1 MRSPGSQGCHDDRVP
16 ASFAPELCGYRGGD
30 GNPNTSDNND
40 DQSIRLGRA
49 LFAEL
54 GVPDGSAGPREP
66 GSLLETKVAG
76 DLGRL
81 RPDLLVSN
89 SGGAPSF
96 EQYEHLAVFKTF
108 KQAMTKSP
116 ADATSIVEALQ
127 ALPPSRERA
136 TALRRVRSLVGRL
149 DKQRDAVSAVLR
161 DSPEESLLKID
172 LTVARPKA
180 TTGNPRL
187 EVALSAKWSLRT
199 DRAQDCVAQGAKLVA
214 QRRGRMPH
222 FAVITM
228 EPRPAMLRILADGS
242 GAVDCVYH
250 LDLAA
255 LERAIRAEA
264 GRAKGQKWSPLE
276 TFERLLG
283 QRRLRD
289 YDELLDEVG
298 RV

>member
-1 MRSPGSQGCHDDRVP
+1 MRSTRCRDCHDDRVP
-16 ASFAPELCGYRGGD
+16 ASFTADLCGYRGD
-30 GNPNTSDNND
+30 TENPNTSDNND
-40 DQSIRLGRA
+40 GQSIRLGRA
-49 LFAEL
+49 LFAEI
-54 GVPDGSAGPREP
+54 GVPDGSTGPQDP
-66 GSLLETKVAG
+66 GSLLETEVEA
-76 DLGRL
+76 DLRRL
-81 RPDLLVSN
+81 RPDLLISN
-89 SGGAPSF
+89 PGSAPDF

-108 KQAMTKSP
+108 KQAMSASP
-116 ADATSIVEALQ
+116 ADAASVIDALQ
-127 ALPPSRERA
+127 ALPPSRARA
-136 TALRRVRSLVGRL
+136 SALQKARALAGRL
-149 DKQRDAVSAVLR
+149 DKQQDAVSALLR

-172 LTVARPKA
+172 LTVSSPGPGRK
-180 TTGNPRL
+180 PRL

-199 DRAQDCVAQGAKLVA
+199 DRAQDCVSQGAKLVA

-250 LDLAA
+250 LDLAG

-264 GRAKGQKWSPLE
+264 GRARGRKWPPLE
-276 TFERLLG
+276 TFERLLA

-289 YDELLDEVG
+289 YDELLAEVG